1 MRVGW
6 NPTSPRGKYGV
17 MLGLKRRSDAK
28 AFSDLMSLLK
38 SYENKFRWRRLLTR
52 DNEFAEG
59 YSAMLDLLAVGLDC
73 YIHNSPDAPR
83 FVRLVSPIRK
93 IGGDN
98 ADALYYFA
106 PLNPGARYRIEGTMG
121 SAAYL
126 AFTTYGGDT
135 PKEFHIVANTSTPD
149 VTINDDG
156 TFEIE
161 IAPNASG
168 ANTLRTDETTN
179 CVIVRRY
186 YLDKDAMESDP
197 GAESIEPHRPPSVPP
212 LLTGEEMGKRI
223 RQLEQFLRGWFKI
236 TPIPLPP
243 IPPAYN
249 KMTPPR
255 QASADSGHWS
265 TPDNIHS
272 FGFFKL
278 AEDEGLVIKGR
289 SPECLYWSV
298 HLWNPYLQTYDYA
311 NYPCALSSSEV
322 ELAQDGSW
330 ELLVS
335 HRDPGHPNWIS
346 TTGHPRGF
354 VYFRWL
360 KSASVPEKLRTSV
373 RKI

>member
-1 MRVGW
+1 MLRVTRRADARAF
-6 NPTSPRGKYGV
+6 NDL
-17 MLGLKRRSDAK
+17 LGLLR
-28 AFSDLMSLLK
+28 
-38 SYENKFRWRRLLTR
+38 SYERKFRWRRLLTR

-106 PLNPGARYRIEGTMG
+106 PLNPGQGYKIRGTLG
-121 SAAYL
+121 GAAYL
-126 AFTTYGGDT
+126 AFTTYGGKT
-135 PKEFHIVANTSTPD
+135 PKKFHIVSNTSTPEVKID
-149 VTINDDG
+149 DDG
-156 TFEIE
+156 AFEID
-161 IAPNASG
+161 ITADASD
-168 ANTLRTDETTN
+168 ADRNTLLTDPTVN

-186 YLDKDAMESDP
+186 YLDKDAMENDP
-197 GAESIEPHRPPSVPP
+197 GLQAIEPKHPAPVPP

-249 KMTPPR
+249 KMSPPR

-265 TPDNIHS
+265 TPDNKHS

-278 AEDEGLVIKGR
+278 ADDEALVIRGR
-289 SPECLYWSV
+289 SPECVYWSV

-322 ELAQDGSW
+322 ELGDDGSW
-330 ELLVS
+330 ELLIS

-360 KSASVPEKLRTSV
+360 KAERMPDKLTTSV
-373 RKI
+373 RRI

>member
-1 MRVGW
+1 
-6 NPTSPRGKYGV
+6 
-17 MLGLKRRSDAK
+17 MLRLTRRADAN
-28 AFSDLMSLLK
+28 AFSDLLRLLR

-52 DNEFAEG
+52 DNELAEG

-106 PLNPGARYRIEGTMG
+106 PLHPGASYRITGTMG

-126 AFTTYGGDT
+126 AFTTYGGET
-135 PKEFHIVANTSTPD
+135 PKKFHIVANASTPELS
-149 VTINDDG
+149 IHDDG

-161 IAPNASG
+161 ITAASPTRG
-168 ANTLRTDETTN
+168 SNTLGTDATTN

-186 YLDKDAMESDP
+186 YLDKEAMETAP
-197 GAESIEPHRPPSVPP
+197 GTQSIAPARPAAAPP
-212 LLTGEEMGKRI
+212 LLTGDEMGRRI
-223 RQLEQFLRGWFKI
+223 RNLEQFLRGWFKL

-243 IPPAYN
+243 IPVAYN
-249 KMTPPR
+249 KMSPPR
-255 QASADSGHWS
+255 RASDDTGHWS
-265 TPDNIHS
+265 TPDNMHS

-278 AEDEGLVIKGR
+278 DDDEGLYIRGR

-311 NYPCALSSSEV
+311 NYPCALNSAEV
-322 ELAQDGSW
+322 ELDEDGSW

-335 HRDPGHPNWIS
+335 HRDPGHANWIS

-360 KSASVPEKLRTSV
+360 KSVSVPAKLETQV

>member
-1 MRVGW
+1 MF
-6 NPTSPRGKYGV
+6 
-17 MLGLKRRSDAK
+17 GLTRRADAK
-28 AFSDLMSLLK
+28 AFGDLLSLLQ
-38 SYENKFRWRRLLTR
+38 SYERKFRWRRFLTR
-52 DNEFAEG
+52 DNELAEG

-73 YIHNSPDAPR
+73 YVHNSPDAPS

-106 PLNPGARYRIEGTMG
+106 PLNPGQGYQVTGTMG

-126 AFTTYGGDT
+126 AFTTYGGET
-135 PKEFHIVANTSTPD
+135 PKTFHIVDNISTPELNID
-149 VTINDDG
+149 EDG
-156 TFEIE
+156 TFTLE
-161 IAPNASG
+161 IASDG
-168 ANTLRTDETTN
+168 ADDAANRLRTDTTTS

-186 YLDKDAMESDP
+186 YLDKGAMQNDP
-197 GAESIEPHRPPSVPP
+197 GVQSISPNRAPEPPP
-212 LLTGEEMGKRI
+212 LLAGDEMGRRI
-223 RQLEQFLRGWFKI
+223 RNLEQFLRGWFKI
-236 TPIPLPP
+236 TPLPLPP

-249 KMTPPR
+249 KMSPPR

-272 FGFFKL
+272 FGFFKV
-278 AEDEGLVIKGR
+278 ADDEALVIRGR
-289 SPECLYWSV
+289 SPACRYWSV

-311 NYPCALSSSEV
+311 NYPCALNSAEV
-322 ELAQDGSW
+322 ELAEDGSW
-330 ELLVS
+330 ELLIA

-360 KSASVPEKLRTSV
+360 QAEAVPDKLTTEV

>member
-1 MRVGW
+1 
-6 NPTSPRGKYGV
+6 
-17 MLGLKRRSDAK
+17 MLGVTRRTDAK
-28 AFSDLMSLLK
+28 AFRDLLALLR
-38 SYENKFRWRRLLTR
+38 SYERKFRWRRLLTR
-52 DNEFAEG
+52 DNELAEG

-73 YIHNSPDAPR
+73 YVHNSADEPR

-106 PLNPGARYRIEGTMG
+106 PLNPGQGYKITGTMG

-126 AFTTYGGDT
+126 AFTTYGGVT
-135 PKEFHIVANTSTPD
+135 PKKFHIVSNISTPALELD
-149 VTINDDG
+149 GEGRFELEITSDDSRPG
-156 TFEIE
+156 VNA
-161 IAPNASG
+161 IATDAS
-168 ANTLRTDETTN
+168 TS

-186 YLDKDAMESDP
+186 YLDKNAMENDP
-197 GAESIEPHRPPSVPP
+197 GVQSIEPNHEAPVPP
-212 LLTGEEMGKRI
+212 LLTGDEMGERI
-223 RQLEQFLRGWFKI
+223 RNLEQFLRGWFKI

-249 KMTPPR
+249 KMSRPR
-255 QASADSGHWS
+255 QASADTGHWS

-272 FGFFKL
+272 FGFFKV
-278 AEDEGLVIKGR
+278 ADDEALVIEGR

-311 NYPCALSSSEV
+311 HYPCARNSAEV
-322 ELAQDGSW
+322 ELRDDGSW
-330 ELLVS
+330 ELMIS

-360 KSASVPEKLRTSV
+360 KAERMPNKLRTSV

>member
-1 MRVGW
+1 
-6 NPTSPRGKYGV
+6 
-17 MLGLKRRSDAK
+17 MLGLKRRADAS
-28 AFSDLMSLLK
+28 AFDDLLK
-38 SYENKFRWRRLLTR
+38 LLRRYERKFRWRRLLTR

-73 YIHNSPDAPR
+73 YIHNSPDAPI

-106 PLNPGARYRIEGTMG
+106 PLRPGARYTVEGTLG
-121 SAAYL
+121 GAAYL
-126 AFTTYGGDT
+126 AFTTYGGET
-135 PKEFHIVANTSTPD
+135 PKKFHIVDNTSTPE
-149 VTINDDG
+149 VKIEEDG
-156 TFEIE
+156 TFQLHIT
-161 IAPNASG
+161 PDASEQG
-168 ANTLRTDETTN
+168 ANVLHADATTS
-179 CVIVRRY
+179 CLIVRRY
-186 YLDKDAMESDP
+186 FLDKDTMVKDP
-197 GAESIEPHRPPSVPP
+197 GVQAIAAEQPPAPPP
-212 LLTGEEMGKRI
+212 LLSGDEMGRRI
-223 RQLEQFLRGWFKI
+223 RNLEQFLRGWFKI

-249 KMTPPR
+249 KMSPPR

-278 AEDEGLVIKGR
+278 ADDEALVIQGR
-289 SPECLYWSV
+289 SPECVYWSA
-298 HLWNPYLQTYDYA
+298 HLWNPYLQTYDYTS
-311 NYPCALSSSEV
+311 YPCALSSSEV
-322 ELAQDGSW
+322 ELDEDGSW
-330 ELLVS
+330 ELMVS

-360 KSASVPEKLRTSV
+360 KAENTPEKLTTHV

>member
-1 MRVGW
+1 M
-6 NPTSPRGKYGV
+6 S
-17 MLGLKRRSDAK
+17 GLTRRADAK
-28 AFSDLMSLLK
+28 AFRDLLGVLQ
-38 SYENKFRWRRLLTR
+38 SYERKFRWRRLLTR
-52 DNEFAEG
+52 DNELAEG

-73 YIHNSPDAPR
+73 YIHNSADAPR

-106 PLNPGARYRIEGTMG
+106 PLNPAAGYKIKGTLG

-126 AFTTYGGDT
+126 AFTTYGGAT
-135 PKEFHIVANTSTPD
+135 PKKFHIVSNISTPALKL
-149 VTINDDG
+149 DG
-156 TFEIE
+156 AGSFELE
-161 IAPNASG
+161 IAPDGSREG
-168 ANTLRTDETTN
+168 DNTLRTDGSTN

-186 YLDKDAMESDP
+186 YLDKAAMENDP
-197 GAESIEPHRPPSVPP
+197 GVQSIEPKQPAVAPP
-212 LLTGEEMGKRI
+212 LLTGDEMGRRI
-223 RQLEQFLRGWFKI
+223 RNLEQFLRGWFKI

-249 KMTPPR
+249 KMSPPR
-255 QASADSGHWS
+255 QASADTGHWS

-272 FGFFKL
+272 FGFFKV
-278 AEDEGLVIKGR
+278 ADDEALVIEGR

-311 NYPCALSSSEV
+311 HHPCALNSAEV
-322 ELAQDGSW
+322 QLRDDGSW

-360 KSASVPEKLRTSV
+360 KAERMPDKLKTSV
-373 RKI
+373 RKIPAS

>member
-1 MRVGW
+1 
-6 NPTSPRGKYGV
+6 
-17 MLGLKRRSDAK
+17 MLGVTRRADAK
-28 AFSDLMSLLK
+28 AFRDLLALLQ
-38 SYENKFRWRRLLTR
+38 SYERKFRWRRLLTR
-52 DNEFAEG
+52 DNELAEG
-59 YSAMLDLLAVGLDC
+59 YSAMLALLAVGLDC
-73 YIHNSPDAPR
+73 YIHNSPDSPH

-106 PLNPGARYRIEGTMG
+106 PLNPGQSYKITGTIG

-126 AFTTYGGDT
+126 AFTTYGGKT
-135 PKEFHIVANTSTPD
+135 PKKFHIVSNMSTPQLRLD
-149 VTINDDG
+149 EEGKFDLEITTDGLAEGVNTI
-156 TFEIE
+156 
-161 IAPNASG
+161 
-168 ANTLRTDETTN
+168 RTDATTN

-186 YLDKDAMESDP
+186 YLDKKAMEDDP
-197 GAESIEPHRPPSVPP
+197 GVQSIEPNYPAAVPP
-212 LLTGEEMGKRI
+212 LLSGDEMGKRI
-223 RQLEQFLRGWFKI
+223 RALEQFLRGWFKI

-249 KMTPPR
+249 KMSPPR

-265 TPDNIHS
+265 TPDNMHS
-272 FGFFKL
+272 FGFFKV
-278 AEDEGLVIKGR
+278 ADDEALVIEGR

-311 NYPCALSSSEV
+311 HYPCALNSSEV
-322 ELAQDGSW
+322 ELREDGSW

-335 HRDPGHPNWIS
+335 NRDPGHPNWIS

-360 KSASVPEKLRTSV
+360 KAERIPDKLKTSV

>member
-1 MRVGW
+1 MF
-6 NPTSPRGKYGV
+6 
-17 MLGLKRRSDAK
+17 GLTRRADAK
-28 AFSDLMSLLK
+28 AFDDLLSLLR
-38 SYENKFRWRRLLTR
+38 SYERKFRWRRLLTR
-52 DNEFAEG
+52 DNELAEG

-73 YIHNSPDAPR
+73 YIHNSPDEPS
-83 FVRLVSPIRK
+83 FVKLLSPIRK

-106 PLNPGARYRIEGTMG
+106 PLNPGRGYEVRGTMG

-135 PKEFHIVANTSTPD
+135 PKKFHIVSNTSTPGLKVD
-149 VTINDDG
+149 EDG
-156 TFEIE
+156 RFELRIS
-161 IAPNASG
+161 ANASDSNG
-168 ANTLRTDETTN
+168 NAIRTDTTTN

-186 YLDKDAMESDP
+186 YLDKSAMSSDP
-197 GAESIEPHRPPSVPP
+197 GEQTIVPDDSPPTPG
-212 LLTGEEMGKRI
+212 LLSGDEMGRRI
-223 RQLEQFLRGWFKI
+223 RNLEQFLRGWFKL

-249 KMTPPR
+249 RMSPPR
-255 QASADSGHWS
+255 QASADTGHWS

-272 FGFFKL
+272 FGFFRV
-278 AEDEGLVIKGR
+278 ADDEGLVIRGR

-311 NYPCALSSSEV
+311 HHPCAMSGSDV
-322 ELAQDGSW
+322 ELEPDGSW
-330 ELLVS
+330 ELLIS
-335 HRDPGHPNWIS
+335 HRDPGHRNWIS

-360 KSASVPEKLRTSV
+360 KSESPPEKLHTQLRNL
-373 RKI
+373 